1 MSQMRQG
8 MSRDGKGVSKGEVH
22 GTRVRRQT
30 GRGLNQIAQPLTLVG
45 SQVGHPVSRTGS
57 VERVLFVSPKRLLV
71 LE

>member
-1 MSQMRQG
+1 MSQMREG

-30 GRGLNQIAQPLTLVG
+30 GRGLNQIAQPLALVG
-45 SQVGHPVSRTGS
+45 SQVVDPVSRTGS

>member
-57 VERVLFVSPKRLLV
+57 
-71 LE
+71 LEKGFICKP